1 MKRKNIY
8 TIIIALLAMAAVV
21 ATAVLSAKGIAATN
35 PGWFIRTIYILCG
48 IFTFLSAAASI
59 VVTTVMN
66 IIDNNR

>member
-1 MKRKNIY
+1 MKRKTIY

-35 PGWFIRTIYILCG
+35 PGRILCSVYILCG

-59 VVTTVMN
+59 VVTTVIS
-66 IIDNNR
+66 IIENR

>member
-1 MKRKNIY
+1 MKRKTIY
-8 TIIIALLAMAAVV
+8 TILIALLALAAVT

-59 VVTTVMN
+59 VVTTVMS
-66 IIDNNR
+66 IIENL